1 MYGAKQRFCY
11 VKKWATMS
19 DQDALPKLGVN
30 NKGPRGELPF
40 YGRRKG
46 RPLRP
51 QMQKYY
57 DELLPQISVP
67 RDLETLEGLFPH
79 NPKDIYLEIGFGGG
93 EHLAAIAG
101 AAPECGFI
109 GAEPFMNGV
118 ASLLRHI
125 DEDGI
130 SNIRIWPDDVRL
142 ILDFLPEA
150 CLAGAYIMFP
160 DPWPKKRHAGRR
172 ILQASM
178 RDRLARL
185 IRPGGSLRMASDHPI
200 AKTWL
205 LAEAMA
211 DDRFEWCASSAKDWQ
226 NRPEGWPETRYMA
239 KGVDEGRASS
249 WFDFKRL

>member
-1 MYGAKQRFCY
+1 
-11 VKKWATMS
+11 MS
-19 DQDALPKLGVN
+19 DNKSLPKLGVN
-30 NKGPRGELPF
+30 SKGPRGELPF

-51 QMQKYY
+51 QMQALF
-57 DELLPQISVP
+57 DQSLPEIAVP
-67 RDLETLEGLFPH
+67 QGLDSLDGLFDHAP
-79 NPKDIYLEIGFGGG
+79 DDVFLEIGFGGG
-93 EHLAAIAG
+93 EHLAQIAK
-101 AAPECGFI
+101 AAPDCGFI
-109 GAEPFMNGV
+109 GAEPFVNGV

-125 DEDGI
+125 EDEAI

-142 ILDFLPEA
+142 ILDHLPA
-150 CLAGAYIMFP
+150 GCLAGAYIMFP

-172 ILQASM
+172 ILQQSM

-185 IRPGGSLRMASDHPI
+185 IRKGGSLRMASDHPI

-211 DDRFEWCASSAKDWQ
+211 DDRFEWLANCADDWQ
-226 NRPEGWPETRYMA
+226 NRPAGWPETRYMA

-249 WFDFKRL
+249 WFDFVRL

>member
-1 MYGAKQRFCY
+1 
-11 VKKWATMS
+11 MS
-19 DQDALPKLGVN
+19 DKQNLPQLGIN
-30 NKGPRGELPF
+30 TKGPRGELPF

-51 QMQKYY
+51 QMQVLF
-57 DELLPQISVP
+57 DESLPHIAVP
-67 RDLETLEGLFPH
+67 EGLDTLEGLFDH
-79 NPKDIYLEIGFGGG
+79 SPKDVFLEIGFGGG
-93 EHLAAIAG
+93 EHLAQIAQ
-101 AAPECGFI
+101 AAPSCGFI
-109 GAEPFMNGV
+109 GAEPFVNGV

-125 DEDGI
+125 EEREI
-130 SNIRIWPDDVRL
+130 TNVRIWPDDVRL
-142 ILDFLPEA
+142 ILDSLPDG

-160 DPWPKKRHAGRR
+160 DPWPKKRHVGRR
-172 ILQASM
+172 ILQQSM

-211 DDRFEWCASSAKDWQ
+211 DGRFSWLADGPEDWQ
-226 NRPEGWPETRYMA
+226 NRPTGWPETRYMA

-249 WFDFKRL
+249 WFDFVRC